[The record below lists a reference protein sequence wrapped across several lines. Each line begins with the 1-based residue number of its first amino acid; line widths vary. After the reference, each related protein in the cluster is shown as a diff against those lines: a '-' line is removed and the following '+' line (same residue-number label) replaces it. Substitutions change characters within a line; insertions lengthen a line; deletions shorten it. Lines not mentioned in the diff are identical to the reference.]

1 MPTATFNHEPE
12 KHFVKIGGLHGKSLM
27 DPLSSLVMVE
37 RLTLSSPAFLVAVP
51 QLVDPNFHRAVVLLV
66 EHGEQGS
73 MGIVVNRPIELDM
86 GEFCASQ
93 SLDFFGDS
101 SNKVFQGGPVQTDRA
116 FLLHQSDHEGPE
128 TEPVMGQ
135 VKLSYS
141 LESLE
146 QIVRTPPPRFRVFL
160 GYAGWGE
167 GQLAEE
173 VTSGAWLVCHADPGV
188 LYTRDPDK
196 MWERVIRSMGIEP
209 VQLMHSGVVH

>member
-1 MPTATFNHEPE
+1 
-12 KHFVKIGGLHGKSLM
+12 M
-27 DPLSSLVMVE
+27 DPLSFQLMVE

-93 SLDFFGDS
+93 SLDFFGDN
-101 SNKVFQGGPVQTDRA
+101 SNKVYQAGPFKPIV

-146 QIVRTPPPRFRVFL
+146 QIVQTPPPRFRVFSGLRWL
-160 GYAGWGE
+160 GRRAARGRGYFG
-167 GQLAEE
+167 
-173 VTSGAWLVCHADPGV
+173 SLVS
-188 LYTRDPDK
+188 LSR
-196 MWERVIRSMGIEP
+196 
-209 VQLMHSGVVH
+209 

>member
-1 MPTATFNHEPE
+1 
-12 KHFVKIGGLHGKSLM
+12 
-27 DPLSSLVMVE
+27 MVE
-37 RLTLSSPAFLVAVP
+37 QFTLSSPAFLVAVP

-93 SLDFFGDS
+93 SLDFGG
-101 SNKVFQGGPVQTDRA
+101 NRAAKVYQGGPVQTDRA
-116 FLLHQSDHEGPE
+116 FLLHQSEHEGPE
-128 TEPVMGQ
+128 TESVMGQ

-146 QIVRTPPPRFRVFL
+146 QIVKTPPNRLRVFL

-173 VTSGAWLVCHADPGV
+173 VTSGAWLVSHADPGL
-188 LYTRDPDK
+188 LYMREANK
-196 MWERVIRSMGIEP
+196 MWETVIRAMGIEP